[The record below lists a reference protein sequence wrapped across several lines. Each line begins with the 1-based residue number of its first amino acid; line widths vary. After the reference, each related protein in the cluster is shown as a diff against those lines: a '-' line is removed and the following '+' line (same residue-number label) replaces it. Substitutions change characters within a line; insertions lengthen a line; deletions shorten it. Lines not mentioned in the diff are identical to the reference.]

1 MDFKEKIQN
10 IKQQLSLII
19 DDLEKG
25 TIENEVNNKDFL
37 LKRSQERLN
46 DTLSKLLIIEN
57 DIRNSIKE
65 KEEII
70 RDSNHELSDI
80 QNEIIERK
88 EITQDKMDT
97 IRASKPREKDAIK
110 ERRHALSD
118 IGFHS
123 FFILVLLYGMYKL

>member
-1 MDFKEKIQN
+1 MNFKEKIHN
-10 IKQQLSLII
+10 IKQELSLII

-37 LKRSQERLN
+37 LKRSQQRLN
-46 DTLSKLLIIEN
+46 DTLSKLVIIEN